1 MVVVLRALAQVRYVL
16 TWKKRATPVQ
26 TGMARVVA
34 ARVDQPHVTLD
45 PAVGGD
51 RAVLIDL
58 DDVGPSTLLHTTDT
72 GHRVSIRLR
81 HAYFDDAGKAHP
93 LSQARFDRVMDAHI
107 REPIPELAG
116 KRVRFITLYVQF
128 EDGLA
133 IELVR
138 VEASLVVFD
147 DKGRDE
153 ADADRQL
160 HAAASLLDD
169 TIGLSTTSTVVPAAG
184 SFQASGF
191 RWKPT
196 SEQVEAVIAAH
207 RLRGD

>member
-1 MVVVLRALAQVRYVL
+1 
-16 TWKKRATPVQ
+16 
-26 TGMARVVA
+26 
-34 ARVDQPHVTLD
+34 
-45 PAVGGD
+45 
-51 RAVLIDL
+51 
-58 DDVGPSTLLHTTDT
+58 
-72 GHRVSIRLR
+72 VSIRLR
-81 HAYFDDAGKAHP
+81 HAYLDDTGEIHP

-133 IELVR
+133 VELVR

-147 DKGRDE
+147 DKGCRDE

-184 SFQASGF
+184 RFQASGF